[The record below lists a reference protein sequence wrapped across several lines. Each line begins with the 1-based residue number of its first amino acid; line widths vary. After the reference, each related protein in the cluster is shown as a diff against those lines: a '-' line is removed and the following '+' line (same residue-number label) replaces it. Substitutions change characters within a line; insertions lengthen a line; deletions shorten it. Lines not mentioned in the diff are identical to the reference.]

1 MYEKIISVENT
12 FQSWLE
18 NELKTRG
25 WTLNYLARRAGLS
38 GGTLNNIMSGVRG
51 VGFDTCKAVAE
62 ALNVPPVVVFRAA
75 GLLPPEPEDNQKQLH
90 LWHLFSQLDQDDQE
104 DIFTL
109 IEAKIQRKQS
119 KKSVKK

>member
-1 MYEKIISVENT
+1 MENT
-12 FQSWLE
+12 FQAWLE
-18 NELKTRG
+18 NELKARG
-25 WTLNYLARRAGLS
+25 WTLNYLSRRAGLS
-38 GGTLNNIMSGVRG
+38 GGTLNNIMSGIRG

-75 GLLPPEPEDNQKQLH
+75 GLLPPDPEDNQRQLH

-109 IEAKIQRKQS
+109 IEAKIKRKQS
-119 KKSVKK
+119 RQNAK